1 MINLNEK
8 ESNLNDNRLNILLT
22 QFTYF
27 NDSKFNHIIIL
38 ATVFFGQF
46 QIKSLAFTNINFVNI
61 IRKNWLAIVPELMV
75 YLGLLI
81 IGVWELFRIKFYS
94 KRTFELDIA
103 IRNHYPGLSNVQKQS
118 FRELMGS
125 VLFIKNWFLN
135 HVYRL
140 VGIYLL
146 VSLFI
151 LII

>member
-1 MINLNEK
+1 MINLNEN
-8 ESNLNDNRLNILLT
+8 ESNLNENQLNILLT

-103 IRNHYPGLSNVQKQS
+103 IRNHYPGSCKVQKQS
-118 FRELMGS
+118 FKELMGS
-125 VLFIKNWFLN
+125 VLFIKNWFLD

-146 VSLFI
+146 VSFFI